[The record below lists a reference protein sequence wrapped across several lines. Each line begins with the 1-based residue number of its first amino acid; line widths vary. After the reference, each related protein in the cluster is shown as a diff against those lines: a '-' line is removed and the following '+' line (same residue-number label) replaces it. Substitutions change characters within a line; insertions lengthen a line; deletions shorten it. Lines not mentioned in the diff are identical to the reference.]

1 MNFEEMDSL
10 FQRLSDQEM
19 EYSERVSF
27 EEVMNRRKKKK
38 RAFIW
43 WRRSVAM
50 LAGLTLVAVSI
61 YLVQPESNSANSNSN
76 NTYSAAEKDNTN
88 NNQEN
93 SAAEKGTKN
102 SNNNRANSAA
112 SGESDAA
119 NASILSKT
127 NTSNENTS
135 VDNVNNTQE
144 NTSNSSNLVKSNS
157 SMGSNSTS
165 QKNTRLAASA
175 TKPNQPVVAKRRQVR
190 NILAESMAIRESLIS
205 PESERAQ
212 QFQELAENPSGTS
225 ASNNSS
231 LASNN
236 SNLRVQRNS
245 NATSNN
251 KSSNPSE
258 NRNALGSTSAES
270 ELANRNLDAENH
282 QFGQLI
288 QTSPETSAIDQFGGI
303 TDASQNFGFAWSK
316 YLLKS
321 ARMRFTPI
329 DWDKTNWDIEGIEFD
344 IPEQRIRNKFQKLPW
359 FFEVSAIAASNNT
372 INFDE
377 DRPLSVLGTQYLA
390 QYSASFLKEFNNAT
404 MWGLG
409 VQYSEWVGN
418 GQWRENEFVKVM
430 KLDTQIRSITLPG
443 RPKHYYTVIDT
454 NYQTVNN
461 SRSGLISYK
470 IDKVAIPISYRFH
483 VQFMKVPLQIGM
495 HLAPGVTTVSEGTY
509 FTETSFSSIDKKRHT
524 TMDGKLFVGP
534 MIPVTRNMTLVIQP
548 SVMYQSFLTDKGQ
561 VNGKFFGGLGVSMIW
576 KIK

>member
-1 MNFEEMDSL
+1 
-10 FQRLSDQEM
+10 
-19 EYSERVSF
+19 
-27 EEVMNRRKKKK
+27 
-38 RAFIW
+38 
-43 WRRSVAM
+43 
-50 LAGLTLVAVSI
+50 
-61 YLVQPESNSANSNSN
+61 
-76 NTYSAAEKDNTN
+76 
-88 NNQEN
+88 
-93 SAAEKGTKN
+93 
-102 SNNNRANSAA
+102 
-112 SGESDAA
+112 
-119 NASILSKT
+119 
-127 NTSNENTS
+127 
-135 VDNVNNTQE
+135 
-144 NTSNSSNLVKSNS
+144 
-157 SMGSNSTS
+157 
-165 QKNTRLAASA
+165 
-175 TKPNQPVVAKRRQVR
+175 
-190 NILAESMAIRESLIS
+190 
-205 PESERAQ
+205 
-212 QFQELAENPSGTS
+212 
-225 ASNNSS
+225 
-231 LASNN
+231 LAS
-236 SNLRVQRNS
+236 R
-245 NATSNN
+245 
-251 KSSNPSE
+251 SSE
-258 NRNALGSTSAES
+258 AD
-270 ELANRNLDAENH
+270 LANRTLDAENH
-282 QFGQLI
+282 QFGQLV
-288 QTSPETSAIDQFGGI
+288 QSSPETSAIDQFGGI

-316 YLLKS
+316 YMLKS

-329 DWDKTNWDIEGIEFD
+329 DWDKTNWDLEGIEFE

-430 KLDTQIRSITLPG
+430 KLDTHIRSITLPG

-461 SRSGLISYK
+461 SRTGLISYK
-470 IDKVAIPISYRFH
+470 IDKVSIPISYRFH

-509 FTETSFSSIDKKRHT
+509 FTETSFNSIDKKRHT

-548 SVMYQSFLTDKGQ
+548 SVMYQSFVSDRGQ

>member
-19 EYSERVSF
+19 DYSERVSF

-61 YLVQPESNSANSNSN
+61 YLVQPESNSVNNNSNSS
-76 NTYSAAEKDNTN
+76 YSAAQKDNQNSNNNQANSTADKAK

-93 SAAEKGTKN
+93 ASFNSANITGKSNISTPANLGKSNASLGSDSKMN
-102 SNNNRANSAA
+102 SNSALQNNSVAA
-112 SGESDAA
+112 RS
-119 NASILSKT
+119 
-127 NTSNENTS
+127 
-135 VDNVNNTQE
+135 
-144 NTSNSSNLVKSNS
+144 
-157 SMGSNSTS
+157 
-165 QKNTRLAASA
+165 
-175 TKPNQPVVAKRRQVR
+175 TKPTQPEAKRRQVR
-190 NILAESMAIRESLIS
+190 NILAESMAIRETLIR

-212 QFQELAENPSGTS
+212 KFQELAENPSG
-225 ASNNSS
+225 ASTLNNSS

-236 SNLRVQRNS
+236 SNLRMESNS
-245 NATSNN
+245 NESSNR
-251 KSSNPSE
+251 KSSNLSE
-258 NRNALGSTSAES
+258 NRNSLGSTTSES
-270 ELANRNLDAENH
+270 ELANRSLEAENH

-461 SRSGLISYK
+461 SRTGLISYK
-470 IDKVAIPISYRFH
+470 IDKVSIPISYRFH

-509 FTETSFSSIDKKRHT
+509 FTETSFNSIDKKRHT

-548 SVMYQSFLTDKGQ
+548 SVMYQSFVTDKGQ

>member
-10 FQRLSDQEM
+10 FQRLGDQEM
-19 EYSERVSF
+19 DYSERVSF

-43 WRRSVAM
+43 WRRSVAI
-50 LAGLTLVAVSI
+50 LAGLSLVAVSI
-61 YLVQPESNSANSNSN
+61 YLVKPESNSLSNSTSNSTALAEKSSQNANNRESTNSRNSNNSNKSQNQGYSALNSDNTANSNLNSNTKGSKGSTVSSNSNSANSS
-76 NTYSAAEKDNTN
+76 TA
-88 NNQEN
+88 
-93 SAAEKGTKN
+93 
-102 SNNNRANSAA
+102 
-112 SGESDAA
+112 
-119 NASILSKT
+119 
-127 NTSNENTS
+127 
-135 VDNVNNTQE
+135 
-144 NTSNSSNLVKSNS
+144 SNSSN
-157 SMGSNSTS
+157 
-165 QKNTRLAASA
+165 Q
-175 TKPNQPVVAKRRQVR
+175 VVAKRRQVR
-190 NILAESMAIRESLIS
+190 NILAEGMAIRETLIR

-225 ASNNSS
+225 TQNSS
-231 LASNN
+231 NLASNA
-236 SNLRVQRNS
+236 SDLRME
-245 NATSNN
+245 
-251 KSSNPSE
+251 SSSSSSQNQSE
-258 NRNALGSTSAES
+258 NNRALGSRSS
-270 ELANRNLDAENH
+270 EADLANRTLDAENH
-282 QFGQLI
+282 QFGQLA
-288 QTSPETSAIDQFGGI
+288 QSSPETSAIDQFGGI

-316 YLLKS
+316 YMLKS

-329 DWDKTNWDIEGIEFD
+329 DWDKTNWDLEGIEFD

-430 KLDTQIRSITLPG
+430 RLDTQIRSITLPG
-443 RPKHYYTVIDT
+443 MPKRYYTVIDT

-461 SRSGLISYK
+461 SRTGLISYK

-509 FTETSFSSIDKKRHT
+509 FTETSFNSIDKKRHT

-548 SVMYQSFLTDKGQ
+548 SVMYQSFVSDRGQ

>member
-19 EYSERVSF
+19 DYSERVSF

-61 YLVQPESNSANSNSN
+61 YLVQPESNSVNNNSNSS
-76 NTYSAAEKDNTN
+76 YSAAQKGNQNSNNNQANSTADKAK

-93 SAAEKGTKN
+93 ASFNSANITGKSNISTPANLGKSNASLGSDSKMN
-102 SNNNRANSAA
+102 SNSALQNNSVAA
-112 SGESDAA
+112 RS
-119 NASILSKT
+119 
-127 NTSNENTS
+127 
-135 VDNVNNTQE
+135 
-144 NTSNSSNLVKSNS
+144 
-157 SMGSNSTS
+157 
-165 QKNTRLAASA
+165 
-175 TKPNQPVVAKRRQVR
+175 TKPTQPEAKRRQVR
-190 NILAESMAIRESLIS
+190 NILAESMAIRETLIR

-212 QFQELAENPSGTS
+212 KFQELAENPSG
-225 ASNNSS
+225 ASTLNNSS
-231 LASNN
+231 LASNT
-236 SNLRVQRNS
+236 SNLRMEANS
-245 NATSNN
+245 NESSNR
-251 KSSNPSE
+251 KSSNLSE
-258 NRNALGSTSAES
+258 NRNSLGSTTSES
-270 ELANRNLDAENH
+270 ELANRSLEAENH

-461 SRSGLISYK
+461 SRTGLISYK
-470 IDKVAIPISYRFH
+470 IDKVSIPISYRFH

-509 FTETSFSSIDKKRHT
+509 FTETSFNSIDKKRHT

-548 SVMYQSFLTDKGQ
+548 SVMYQSFVTDKGQ

>member
-19 EYSERVSF
+19 DYSERVSF

-61 YLVQPESNSANSNSN
+61 YLVQPESNSVNNNSNSS
-76 NTYSAAEKDNTN
+76 YSAAQKDNQNSNNNLANSTADRAK

-93 SAAEKGTKN
+93 ASFNSANITGKSNISNPANLAKSNASLGSDSKMN
-102 SNNNRANSAA
+102 SNSA
-112 SGESDAA
+112 
-119 NASILSKT
+119 L
-127 NTSNENTS
+127 
-135 VDNVNNTQE
+135 
-144 NTSNSSNLVKSNS
+144 
-157 SMGSNSTS
+157 
-165 QKNTRLAASA
+165 QKNTVAARS
-175 TKPNQPVVAKRRQVR
+175 TKPTQPEAKRRQVR
-190 NILAESMAIRESLIS
+190 NILAESMAIRETLIR

-212 QFQELAENPSGTS
+212 KFQELAENPSG
-225 ASNNSS
+225 ASTLNSSS

-236 SNLRVQRNS
+236 SNLRMESNS
-245 NATSNN
+245 NESSNR
-251 KSSNPSE
+251 KSSNLSE
-258 NRNALGSTSAES
+258 NRNSLGSTTSES
-270 ELANRNLDAENH
+270 ELANRSLEAENH

-461 SRSGLISYK
+461 SRTGLISYK
-470 IDKVAIPISYRFH
+470 IDKVSIPISYRFH

-509 FTETSFSSIDKKRHT
+509 FTETSFNSIDKKRHT

-548 SVMYQSFLTDKGQ
+548 SVMYQSFVTDKGQ

>member
-19 EYSERVSF
+19 DYSERVSF

-61 YLVQPESNSANSNSN
+61 YLVQPESNSVNNNSNSS
-76 NTYSAAEKDNTN
+76 YSAAQKDNQNSNNNQANSTADKAK

-93 SAAEKGTKN
+93 ASFNSANITGKSNISTPANLGKSNASLGSDSKMN
-102 SNNNRANSAA
+102 SNSALQNNSVAA
-112 SGESDAA
+112 RS
-119 NASILSKT
+119 
-127 NTSNENTS
+127 
-135 VDNVNNTQE
+135 
-144 NTSNSSNLVKSNS
+144 
-157 SMGSNSTS
+157 
-165 QKNTRLAASA
+165 
-175 TKPNQPVVAKRRQVR
+175 TKPTQPEAKRRQVR
-190 NILAESMAIRESLIS
+190 NILAESMAIRETLIR

-212 QFQELAENPSGTS
+212 KFQELAENPSG
-225 ASNNSS
+225 ASTLNNSS

-236 SNLRVQRNS
+236 SNLRMEANS
-245 NATSNN
+245 NESSNR
-251 KSSNPSE
+251 KSSNLSE
-258 NRNALGSTSAES
+258 NRNSLGSTTSES
-270 ELANRNLDAENH
+270 ELANRSLEAENH

-461 SRSGLISYK
+461 SRTGLISYK
-470 IDKVAIPISYRFH
+470 IDKVSIPISYRFH

-509 FTETSFSSIDKKRHT
+509 FTETSFNSIDKKRHT

-548 SVMYQSFLTDKGQ
+548 SVMYQSFVTDKGQ

>member
-19 EYSERVSF
+19 DYSERVSF

-61 YLVQPESNSANSNSN
+61 YLVQPESNSVNNNSNSS
-76 NTYSAAEKDNTN
+76 YSAAQKDNQNSNNNLANSTADKAK

-93 SAAEKGTKN
+93 ASFNSANITGKSNISNPANLAKSNASLGSDSKMN
-102 SNNNRANSAA
+102 SNSA
-112 SGESDAA
+112 
-119 NASILSKT
+119 L
-127 NTSNENTS
+127 
-135 VDNVNNTQE
+135 
-144 NTSNSSNLVKSNS
+144 
-157 SMGSNSTS
+157 
-165 QKNTRLAASA
+165 QKNTFAARS
-175 TKPNQPVVAKRRQVR
+175 TKPTQPEAKRRQVR
-190 NILAESMAIRESLIS
+190 NILAESMAIRETLIR

-212 QFQELAENPSGTS
+212 KFQELAENPSG
-225 ASNNSS
+225 ASTLNSSS

-236 SNLRVQRNS
+236 SNLRMESNS
-245 NATSNN
+245 NESSNR
-251 KSSNPSE
+251 KSSNLSE
-258 NRNALGSTSAES
+258 NRNSLGSTISES
-270 ELANRNLDAENH
+270 ELANRSLEAENH

-461 SRSGLISYK
+461 SRTGLISYK
-470 IDKVAIPISYRFH
+470 IDKVSIPISYRFH

-509 FTETSFSSIDKKRHT
+509 FTETSFNSIDKKRHT

-548 SVMYQSFLTDKGQ
+548 SVMYQSFVTDKGQ

>member
-19 EYSERVSF
+19 DYSERVSF

-43 WRRSVAM
+43 WRRSVAI
-50 LAGLTLVAVSI
+50 LAGLSLVAVSI
-61 YLVQPESNSANSNSN
+61 YLVQPDSNSANNNSN
-76 NTYSAAEKDNTN
+76 NTYSAAEKGNIN

-93 SAAEKGTKN
+93 SAAGANEAVN
-102 SNNNRANSAA
+102 ASNSANTLN
-112 SGESDAA
+112 SD
-119 NASILSKT
+119 NASNSTNLAKSNALLGSNSKM
-127 NTSNENTS
+127 N
-135 VDNVNNTQE
+135 
-144 NTSNSSNLVKSNS
+144 SNSSLSSNS
-157 SMGSNSTS
+157 LLSSNLTS
-165 QKNTRLAASA
+165 QKNKLPASA
-175 TKPNQPVVAKRRQVR
+175 TKPNQPVAKRRQVR
-190 NILAESMAIRESLIS
+190 NILAESMAIREALIR

-225 ASNNSS
+225 TLNNSS
-231 LASNN
+231 LASNA
-236 SNLRVQRNS
+236 SDLRMEANS

-258 NRNALGSTSAES
+258 NRNALGSKSSES
-270 ELANRNLDAENH
+270 ELANRSLEAENH
-282 QFGQLI
+282 QFGQLL

-461 SRSGLISYK
+461 SRTGLISYK

-509 FTETSFSSIDKKRHT
+509 FTETSFNSIDKKRHT

-548 SVMYQSFLTDKGQ
+548 SVMYQSFVTDKGQ

>member
-19 EYSERVSF
+19 DYSERVSF

-61 YLVQPESNSANSNSN
+61 YLVQPESNSVNNNSNSS
-76 NTYSAAEKDNTN
+76 YSAAQKGNQNSNNNQANSTADKAK

-93 SAAEKGTKN
+93 ASFNSANITGKSNISTPANLGKSNASLGSDSKMN
-102 SNNNRANSAA
+102 SNSA
-112 SGESDAA
+112 
-119 NASILSKT
+119 L
-127 NTSNENTS
+127 
-135 VDNVNNTQE
+135 
-144 NTSNSSNLVKSNS
+144 
-157 SMGSNSTS
+157 
-165 QKNTRLAASA
+165 QKNTVAARS
-175 TKPNQPVVAKRRQVR
+175 TKPTQPEAKRRQVR
-190 NILAESMAIRESLIS
+190 NILAESMAIRETLIR

-212 QFQELAENPSGTS
+212 KFQELAENPSG
-225 ASNNSS
+225 ASTLNSSS

-236 SNLRVQRNS
+236 SNLRMESNS
-245 NATSNN
+245 NESSNR
-251 KSSNPSE
+251 KSSNLSE
-258 NRNALGSTSAES
+258 NRNSLGSTTSES
-270 ELANRNLDAENH
+270 ELANRSLEAENH

-461 SRSGLISYK
+461 SRTGLISYK
-470 IDKVAIPISYRFH
+470 IDKVSIPISYRFH

-509 FTETSFSSIDKKRHT
+509 FTETSFNSIDKKRHT

-548 SVMYQSFLTDKGQ
+548 SVMYQSFVTDKGQ

>member
-19 EYSERVSF
+19 DYSERVSF

-61 YLVQPESNSANSNSN
+61 YLVQPESNSVNNNSNSS
-76 NTYSAAEKDNTN
+76 YSAAQKDNQNSNNNQANTTADKSK

-93 SAAEKGTKN
+93 ASF
-102 SNNNRANSAA
+102 NSANIRGKSNISTPA
-112 SGESDAA
+112 NLGKS
-119 NASILSKT
+119 NASL
-127 NTSNENTS
+127 
-135 VDNVNNTQE
+135 
-144 NTSNSSNLVKSNS
+144 
-157 SMGSNSTS
+157 GSNSKMNS
-165 QKNTRLAASA
+165 NSALQNNTVAARS
-175 TKPNQPVVAKRRQVR
+175 TKPTQPEAKRRQVR
-190 NILAESMAIRESLIS
+190 NILAESMAIRETLIR

-212 QFQELAENPSGTS
+212 KFQELAENPSG
-225 ASNNSS
+225 ASTLNSSS
-231 LASNN
+231 LASNT
-236 SNLRVQRNS
+236 SNLRMESNS
-245 NATSNN
+245 NESSNR
-251 KSSNPSE
+251 KSSNLSE
-258 NRNALGSTSAES
+258 NRNSLGSTTSES
-270 ELANRNLDAENH
+270 ELANRSLEAENH

-461 SRSGLISYK
+461 SRTGLISYK
-470 IDKVAIPISYRFH
+470 IDKVSIPISYRFH

-509 FTETSFSSIDKKRHT
+509 FTETSFNSIDKKRHT

-548 SVMYQSFLTDKGQ
+548 SVMYQSFVTDKGQ

>member
-43 WRRSVAM
+43 WRRSVAI
-50 LAGLTLVAVSI
+50 LAGLSLVAVSI
-61 YLVQPESNSANSNSN
+61 YLVQPDSNSANSNSN
-76 NTYSAAEKDNTN
+76 NTYSAAEKGTR
-88 NNQEN
+88 N
-93 SAAEKGTKN
+93 SK
-102 SNNNRANSAA
+102 NNRANYAA

-119 NASILSKT
+119 NASILSKN

-135 VDNVNNTQE
+135 ADNVNNTQE
-144 NTSNSSNLVKSNS
+144 NASNSSKLVKSNASLS
-157 SMGSNSTS
+157 SNSLLSSNSTS
-165 QKNTRLAASA
+165 QKNKLPASA
-175 TKPNQPVVAKRRQVR
+175 TKPNQPVAKRRQVR
-190 NILAESMAIRESLIS
+190 NILAESMAIREALIR

-225 ASNNSS
+225 SLNNSS
-231 LASNN
+231 LASNA
-236 SNLRVQRNS
+236 SDLRMEANS

-258 NRNALGSTSAES
+258 NRNALGSKSSES
-270 ELANRNLDAENH
+270 ELANRSLEAENH
-282 QFGQLI
+282 QFGQLL

-461 SRSGLISYK
+461 SRTGLISYK

-509 FTETSFSSIDKKRHT
+509 FTETSFNSIDKKRHT

-548 SVMYQSFLTDKGQ
+548 SVMYQSFVTDKGQ

>member
-10 FQRLSDQEM
+10 FQGLSDQEM
-19 EYSERVSF
+19 DYSERVSF

-61 YLVQPESNSANSNSN
+61 YLVQPESNSVNNNSNSS
-76 NTYSAAEKDNTN
+76 YSAAQKDNQNSNNNLANSTADKAK

-93 SAAEKGTKN
+93 ASFNSANITGKSNISNPANLAKSNASLGSDSKMN
-102 SNNNRANSAA
+102 SNSA
-112 SGESDAA
+112 
-119 NASILSKT
+119 L
-127 NTSNENTS
+127 
-135 VDNVNNTQE
+135 
-144 NTSNSSNLVKSNS
+144 
-157 SMGSNSTS
+157 
-165 QKNTRLAASA
+165 QKNTFAARS
-175 TKPNQPVVAKRRQVR
+175 TKPTQPEAKRRQVR
-190 NILAESMAIRESLIS
+190 NILAESMAIRETLIR

-212 QFQELAENPSGTS
+212 KFQELAENPSG
-225 ASNNSS
+225 ASTLNSSS

-236 SNLRVQRNS
+236 SNLRMESNS
-245 NATSNN
+245 NESSNR
-251 KSSNPSE
+251 KSSNLSE
-258 NRNALGSTSAES
+258 NRNSLGSTISES
-270 ELANRNLDAENH
+270 ELANRSLEAENH

-461 SRSGLISYK
+461 SRTGLISYK
-470 IDKVAIPISYRFH
+470 IDKVSIPISYRFH

-509 FTETSFSSIDKKRHT
+509 FTETSFNSIDKKRHT

-548 SVMYQSFLTDKGQ
+548 SVMYQSFVTDKGQ

>member
-19 EYSERVSF
+19 DYSERVSF

-61 YLVQPESNSANSNSN
+61 YLVQPESNSVNNNSNSS
-76 NTYSAAEKDNTN
+76 YSAAQKDNQNSNNNLANSTADKAK

-93 SAAEKGTKN
+93 ASFNSANITGKSNISTPANLGKSNASLGSDSKMN
-102 SNNNRANSAA
+102 SNSA
-112 SGESDAA
+112 
-119 NASILSKT
+119 L
-127 NTSNENTS
+127 
-135 VDNVNNTQE
+135 
-144 NTSNSSNLVKSNS
+144 
-157 SMGSNSTS
+157 
-165 QKNTRLAASA
+165 QKNTVAARS
-175 TKPNQPVVAKRRQVR
+175 TKPTQPEAKRRQVR
-190 NILAESMAIRESLIS
+190 NILAESMAIRETLIR

-212 QFQELAENPSGTS
+212 KFQELAENPSG
-225 ASNNSS
+225 ASTLNSSS

-236 SNLRVQRNS
+236 SNLRMEANS
-245 NATSNN
+245 NESSNR
-251 KSSNPSE
+251 KSSNLSE
-258 NRNALGSTSAES
+258 NRNSLGSTISES
-270 ELANRNLDAENH
+270 ELANRSLEAENH

-461 SRSGLISYK
+461 SRTGLISYK
-470 IDKVAIPISYRFH
+470 IDKVSIPISYRFH

-509 FTETSFSSIDKKRHT
+509 FTETSFNSIDKKRHT

-548 SVMYQSFLTDKGQ
+548 SVMYQSFVTDKGQ